1 VKVGLN
7 VTGLDSLLDG
17 DVRAML
23 EFVSQADRKGVDLV
37 FISDHLG
44 FNRVA
49 HEVRRKTR
57 SFPFPLEQPW
67 YEPIAFLSAVAAVT
81 SRIRLSTSV
90 IVAPLR
96 PALLLA
102 KQLATLDVISGGR
115 VTAGL
120 GVGWQE
126 LEFRA
131 AGVPFEG
138 RFGDLD
144 ETVGAMRALWGPPPA
159 AFKGRSFEF
168 EDFYAYPLPPQGRDL
183 PILFGLAPT
192 PKNLDRIAR
201 LGEGWTVDPAHR
213 AQFPEKAKELRAL
226 FARYGR
232 DPTQLEIVLG
242 QGPLRAQDD
251 GLDAEA
257 MSAAARQAC
266 ADGATTVMFSP
277 AGCCRVASEL
287 EPFLDLV
294 VGLKA

>member
-7 VTGLDSLLDG
+7 VTGLDALLGG
-17 DVRAML
+17 DVRAVFD
-23 EFVSQADRKGVDLV
+23 FVSEADREGVDIV

-44 FNRVA
+44 FDRAA
-49 HEVRRKTR
+49 HEVRRRTR

-67 YEPIAFLSAVAAVT
+67 YEPITFLSAVAAMT

-131 AGVPFEG
+131 AGAQFEG

-144 ETVGAMRALWGPPPA
+144 EMVGAMRALWGAPPA
-159 AFKGRSFEF
+159 VFKGRDFEF
-168 EDFYAYPLPPQGRDL
+168 ADFYSYPLPPQGRDL
-183 PILFGLAPT
+183 PILFGFAPT
-192 PKNLDRIAR
+192 SRNLERIAR

-213 AQFPEKAKELRAL
+213 GTFPEKARELRAL
-226 FARYGR
+226 FASHGR
-232 DPTQLEIVLG
+232 DPAQLEIVVG
-242 QGPLRAQDD
+242 QGPVRTQDG
-251 GLDAEA
+251 GLDADA
-257 MSAAARQAC
+257 MRADARQAC

-277 AGCCRVASEL
+277 AACCRAASEL
-287 EPFLDLV
+287 APFLDLV
-294 VGLKA
+294 AALKA